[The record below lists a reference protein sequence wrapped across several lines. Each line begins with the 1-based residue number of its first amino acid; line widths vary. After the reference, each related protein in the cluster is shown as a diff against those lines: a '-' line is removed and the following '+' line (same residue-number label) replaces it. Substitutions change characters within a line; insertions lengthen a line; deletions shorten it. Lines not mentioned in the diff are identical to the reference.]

1 MIIRCLIAMFNLISP
16 LVGLASSFIKGKQDL
31 AKVKQKAKLV
41 TITADAEVKRK
52 IASGEIA
59 WDNKMADASANSW
72 KDEYLTILVSIP
84 LILAFIGYEDVVM
97 RGFVALDAMPD
108 FYKTAVGVVFA
119 ASFGV
124 KAMTKMFHK
133 K

>member
-1 MIIRCLIAMFNLISP
+1 MLGLISP
-16 LVGLASSFIKGKQDL
+16 LVGLVSSFVKGKQDL

-52 IASGEIA
+52 VASGEIA
-59 WDNKMADASANSW
+59 WDNKMANASANSW

-84 LILAFIGYEDVVM
+84 LILAFVGYEDVVM
-97 RGFVALDAMPD
+97 RGFVALEAMPD

-124 KAMTKMFHK
+124 KAMTKMFK

>member
-1 MIIRCLIAMFNLISP
+1 MLGLISP
-16 LVGLASSFIKGKQDL
+16 LVGLVSSFVKGKQDL

-52 IASGEIA
+52 VASGEIA
-59 WDNKMADASANSW
+59 WDNKMADASAESW

-84 LILAFIGYEDVVM
+84 LILAFVGYEDVVM
-97 RGFVALDAMPD
+97 RGFTALEAMPD

-124 KAMTKMFHK
+124 KAMTKMFK

>member
-1 MIIRCLIAMFNLISP
+1 MLGLISP
-16 LVGLASSFIKGKQDL
+16 LVGLVSSFVKGKQDL

-52 IASGEIA
+52 VASGEIA

-84 LILAFIGYEDVVM
+84 LILAFVGYEDVVM
-97 RGFVALDAMPD
+97 RGFTALEAMPD

-124 KAMTKMFHK
+124 KAMTKMFHRY
-133 K
+133 

>member
-1 MIIRCLIAMFNLISP
+1 MLGLISP
-16 LVGLASSFIKGKQDL
+16 LVGLVSSFVKGKQDL

-52 IASGEIA
+52 VASGEIA

-84 LILAFIGYEDVVM
+84 LILAFVGYEDVVM
-97 RGFVALDAMPD
+97 RGFTALEAMPD

-124 KAMTKMFHK
+124 KAMTKMFK

>member
-1 MIIRCLIAMFNLISP
+1 MLGLISP
-16 LVGLASSFIKGKQDL
+16 LIGLASSFIKGKQDL

-41 TITADAEVKRK
+41 GITADAEIKRK
-52 IASGEIA
+52 VASGDLA
-59 WDNKMADASANSW
+59 WDQTMAQASGSSW

-84 LILAFIGYEDVVM
+84 IILSFIGYEDVAM
-97 RGFVALDAMPD
+97 RGFVALEAMPTW
-108 FYKTAVGVVFA
+108 FQTAVGVVFA

-124 KAMTKMFHK
+124 KAMTKMFK

>member
-1 MIIRCLIAMFNLISP
+1 MLGLISP
-16 LVGLASSFIKGKQDL
+16 LVGLVSSFVKGKQDL

-52 IASGEIA
+52 VASGEIA
-59 WDNKMADASANSW
+59 WDNKMADASAESW

-84 LILAFIGYEDVVM
+84 LILAFVGYEDVVM
-97 RGFVALDAMPD
+97 RGFVALEAMPD

-124 KAMTKMFHK
+124 KAMTKMFK

>member
-1 MIIRCLIAMFNLISP
+1 MLGLISP
-16 LVGLASSFIKGKQDL
+16 LVGLVSSFVKGKQDL

-52 IASGEIA
+52 VASGEIA

-84 LILAFIGYEDVVM
+84 LILAFVGYEDVVM
-97 RGFVALDAMPD
+97 RGFTALEAMPD

>member
-1 MIIRCLIAMFNLISP
+1 MLGLISP
-16 LVGLASSFIKGKQDL
+16 LVGLVSSFVKGKQDL

-52 IASGEIA
+52 VASGEIA

-84 LILAFIGYEDVVM
+84 LILAFVGYEDVVM
-97 RGFVALDAMPD
+97 RGFVALEAMPD

>member
-1 MIIRCLIAMFNLISP
+1 MLGLISP
-16 LVGLASSFIKGKQDL
+16 LVGLVSSFVKGKQDL

-52 IASGEIA
+52 VASGEIA

-84 LILAFIGYEDVVM
+84 LILAFVGYEDVVI
-97 RGFVALDAMPD
+97 RGFTALEAMPD

-124 KAMTKMFHK
+124 KAMTKMFK

>member
-1 MIIRCLIAMFNLISP
+1 MLGLISP
-16 LVGLASSFIKGKQDL
+16 LVGLVSSFVKGKQDL

-52 IASGEIA
+52 VASGEIA

-84 LILAFIGYEDVVM
+84 LILAFVGYEDVVM
-97 RGFVALDAMPD
+97 RGFVALEAMPD

-124 KAMTKMFHK
+124 KAMTKMFK